1 MVLLPAHRYKS
12 MDAQRNPDIIRYSMP
27 NWCRWIFIGQLLI
40 LYTYASLAKIYPD
53 WLDGTVIGL
62 LMQSK
67 ANYPVIG
74 GVLQEKWMH
83 FFIAYGGIIFDG
95 LIIPLLLWKKTR
107 KYAFFTAI
115 FFHLFNS
122 VVFGIGIF
130 PYLALAF
137 SLFFFDAATVNR
149 LFLKSKPLY
158 TGNEVRIPRYGSLG
172 VLVFVTY
179 LLIHI
184 ALPLRH
190 YFFEDN
196 VLWT

>member
-1 MVLLPAHRYKS
+1 
-12 MDAQRNPDIIRYSMP
+12 
-27 NWCRWIFIGQLLI
+27 
-40 LYTYASLAKIYPD
+40 
-53 WLDGTVIGL
+53 
-62 LMQSK
+62 
-67 ANYPVIG
+67 
-74 GVLQEKWMH
+74 
-83 FFIAYGGIIFDG
+83 
-95 LIIPLLLWKKTR
+95 
-107 KYAFFTAI
+107 
-115 FFHLFNS
+115 